1 MVVKLTSDD
10 SPDFNTLSGIME
22 YFNKVPFETFKEKL
36 NEWFIRELPDKR
48 PDLVKYGGG
57 VDLPPN
63 LFNLIEQIFKMA
75 EEKDQSRLN

>member
-1 MVVKLTSDD
+1 MIKLISDD

-48 PDLVKYGGG
+48 PDLINCDGEAN
-57 VDLPPN
+57 LPQS
-63 LFNLIEQIFKMA
+63 LFNLIEQIFKMT